1 MTDKILIFGKDTW
14 PYTNQ
19 AREAFAKQG
28 QEVKYVNVKADA
40 EKMKAM
46 LKYSDGI
53 RKVPVIVE
61 QGNVTIGFNGGTW
74 GVWTYRLY
82 VDKLRPLQNGPFCP
96 ISVSGSNFNP
106 RNT

>member
-1 MTDKILIFGKDTW
+1 MYSFSLWGSLMADKILIFGKDTW

-28 QEVKYVNVKADA
+28 QKVEYANVKADA
-40 EKMKAM
+40 EKMKTM

-61 QGNVTIGFNGGTW
+61 QGNVTIGFNGRTW
-74 GVWTYRLY
+74 GVWVFRLY
-82 VDKLRPLQNGPFCP
+82 VDNLESL
-96 ISVSGSNFNP
+96 
-106 RNT
+106 

>member
-1 MTDKILIFGKDTW
+1 MSDKILIFGKDNW

-19 AREAFAKQG
+19 ASEAFAKQG
-28 QEVKYVNVKADA
+28 RNVKYVIVKADA
-40 EKMKAM
+40 EKMKNM

-74 GVWTYRLY
+74 GV
-82 VDKLRPLQNGPFCP
+82 
-96 ISVSGSNFNP
+96 
-106 RNT
+106 

>member
-1 MTDKILIFGKDTW
+1 MADKILIFGKDNW

-28 QEVKYVNVKADA
+28 QNVNYVNVKADA
-40 EKMKAM
+40 EKMKNM
-46 LKYSDGI
+46 LEYSDGI

-74 GVWTYRLY
+74 GVWVMSAVCRQVETFKKRPFLPDFCVRL
-82 VDKLRPLQNGPFCP
+82 KF
-96 ISVSGSNFNP
+96 
-106 RNT
+106 